1 MCKGTPAEE
10 DILTP
15 EELSEILAE
24 IEGTTAEE
32 IQQGAAEI
40 EIAPPWE
47 GEVVG
52 YEDGP
57 LTDTP

>member
-1 MCKGTPAEE
+1 MCHEESAEE
-10 DILTP
+10 DILTL

-32 IQQGAAEI
+32 IEQGAAEI

-47 GEVVG
+47 GEIVG